1 MYWRDAQQTWS
12 KQLSTV
18 TSVPFSRYHQRIIST
33 AIYNAKPKTNDRDR
47 MDDWVKMSSEI
58 GAAIR
63 EQGGQFNME
72 AWMDVCF
79 YGPK

>member
-1 MYWRDAQQTWS
+1 MPVITLA
-12 KQLSTV
+12 
-18 TSVPFSRYHQRIIST
+18 PFSRYHQRVMAI
-33 AIYNAKPKTNDRDR
+33 AIYNAKPKSNDRDL
-47 MDDWVKMSSEI
+47 MDAWVRMSSEI

-72 AWMDVCF
+72 SWLDTCF